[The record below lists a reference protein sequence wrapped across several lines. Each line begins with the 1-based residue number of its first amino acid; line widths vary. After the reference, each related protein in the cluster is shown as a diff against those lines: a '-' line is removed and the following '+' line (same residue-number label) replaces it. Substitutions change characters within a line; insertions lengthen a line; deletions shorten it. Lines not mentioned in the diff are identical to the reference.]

1 MNTYLVPFDDDDT
14 CDIFKV
20 YANNWND
27 CENKIMTRYV
37 NLLDS
42 DELADIDDFNY
53 IYTIIMIYLSEQY
66 MKLKILNDKDSFR
79 LR

>member
-1 MNTYLVPFDDDDT
+1 MNTYLVPFDDNDT

-27 CENKIMTRYV
+27 CENKIMNRYV

-42 DELADIDDFNY
+42 DELADIDNFNY
-53 IYTIIMIYLSEQY
+53 FINRRWSIIYY
-66 MKLKILNDKDSFR
+66 
-79 LR
+79 